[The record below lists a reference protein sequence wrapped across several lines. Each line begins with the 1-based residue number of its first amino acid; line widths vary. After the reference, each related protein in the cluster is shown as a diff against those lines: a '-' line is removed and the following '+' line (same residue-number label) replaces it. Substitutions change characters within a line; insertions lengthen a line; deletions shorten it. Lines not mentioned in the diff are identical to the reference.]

1 MKTKITFLPLFIL
14 TLLLSCGNR
23 GQMLHAL
30 ETQEQQNRDYVPFTS
45 DSTALVLA
53 DYFDSHG
60 TANERMRAHYI
71 LGCAYRDMGEMPQN
85 VPTSATCLK
94 WSLLM

>member
-1 MKTKITFLPLFIL
+1 MKASRLIIIFFIASF
-14 TLLLSCGNR
+14 LSCGDRN
-23 GQMLHAL
+23 QMLQTL
-30 ETQEQQNRDYVPFTS
+30 ETLEQQNRDYVPFTS
-45 DSTALVLA
+45 DSTALVLT